1 MAFEVLE
8 APVERDAQGAGRKA
22 GPILRVGIPT
32 TGGRILKAAKDA
44 GYSVL
49 FSTNAFMVR
58 DGNGDVVGVRRPDP
72 KQFAGLDA
80 ALDSAGFVA
89 MAKYRG
95 FPWTIDQYLDLVGS
109 WPWSWYAGVIELVCG
124 ALIALG
130 LFTRPAAFLASGTM
144 AAAYFIAHHPQNFFP
159 INNGGDAAILYCFVF
174 LYLVFAGPGAFSLGG
189 AKRG

>member
-8 APVERDAQGAGRKA
+8 APVERDAQ
-22 GPILRVGIPT
+22 T

-58 DGNGDVVGVRRPDP
+58 DGNGDVVSVRRPDP

-95 FPWTIDQYLDLVGS
+95 FPWTIDQYLDLVES
-109 WPWSWYAGVIELVCG
+109 WPWCWYASWDQCVV
-124 ALIALG
+124 
-130 LFTRPAAFLASGTM
+130 
-144 AAAYFIAHHPQNFFP
+144 
-159 INNGGDAAILYCFVF
+159 
-174 LYLVFAGPGAFSLGG
+174 
-189 AKRG
+189 